1 MTSGP
6 SGREVVGL
14 LVLTSAARLSRRHPQ
29 RFWPVMTL
37 GLTLAGLSA
46 APRAKTASWRWSWR
60 WAAAALGLGAGL
72 HMGTRAGARL
82 ASRIPG
88 AASALGRLQGAVRS
102 APTPMRVVLSVP
114 AVIGEELFWR
124 SGGWI
129 AETGPVWGS
138 ALGYAAAQ
146 LPTQNPLLVM
156 GAIPLGLV
164 TTWMRRRS
172 GSLLP
177 VVICHLAFS
186 EMTLAWPGLPLPSG
200 SPGATEP

>member
-6 SGREVVGL
+6 SRREVFGL
-14 LVLTSAARLSRRHPQ
+14 LAMSSAARLARRRPQ

-46 APRAKTASWRWSWR
+46 GPRARTASWRWGPR
-60 WAAAALGLGAGL
+60 WAVAALGLGAGL
-72 HMGTRAGARL
+72 HLGVRAGAGL
-82 ASRIPG
+82 AGRISPLAG
-88 AASALGRLQGAVRS
+88 SLEWLQGALGS
-102 APTPMRVVLSVP
+102 APTRTRVLLSVP

-124 SGGWI
+124 SGGWT
-129 AETGPVWGS
+129 AEVGPVWGS

-156 GAIPLGLV
+156 GALPLGLV
-164 TTWMRRRS
+164 TTWVRRRS

-177 VVICHLAFS
+177 VVICHLVFS
-186 EMTLAWPGLPLPSG
+186 EMTLAWPGLPLPHG
-200 SPGATEP
+200 STRATEP

>member
-14 LVLTSAARLSRRHPQ
+14 LVLTSAARLARRRPQ

-37 GLTLAGLSA
+37 GMTLAGLSA
-46 APRAKTASWRWSWR
+46 APRARTASWRGSWR
-60 WAAAALGLGAGL
+60 WSVAALGLGAGL
-72 HMGTRAGARL
+72 HLGVRAGARL
-82 ASRIPG
+82 AGRVSP
-88 AASALGRLQGAVRS
+88 AAAALDWLQGALGS
-102 APTPMRVVLSVP
+102 APTPTRAVLSVP

-129 AETGPVWGS
+129 AETGPVWGC

-146 LPTQNPLLVM
+146 LPSQNPLLVM
-156 GAIPLGLV
+156 GAVPLGLL

-177 VVICHLAFS
+177 VVICHLVFS
-186 EMTLAWPGLPLPSG
+186 EMTLAWPGLPFPSG